1 MLISRTVGRIA
12 LLALCVCALS
22 EDVLIGRSLRI
33 LNANCLRDATVPLGM
48 AGFETTSPAD
58 PSSGGRGKPGP
69 VMILPT
75 RLNVRATMRSRVPVR
90 ASARDA
96 STYLPVYPVIK

>member
-22 EDVLIGRSLRI
+22 EDGLIGRSLRDCNRKSI

-58 PSSGGRGKPGP
+58 PSSGGSPSP
-69 VMILPT
+69 
-75 RLNVRATMRSRVPVR
+75 S
-90 ASARDA
+90 
-96 STYLPVYPVIK
+96 